1 MKIPVL
7 SPQHAE
13 QLLHGHIA
21 AHLTS
26 WRVLK
31 ASGEGLRDY
40 LQGQLTQDMTRLK
53 PEQGIHACLLTA
65 QGKAVSELFIIE
77 AGGDELIL
85 LAPSQ
90 VAVECVARLRQFSLG
105 YRLRIGIVES
115 MSVFSLQG
123 AGAAAQL
130 TELNLPE
137 PGGAWLATSRDAAGQ
152 VFALRS
158 MHGQTQGFWLIGETA
173 PLGARLGALAGEDQ
187 AEALRIIHGMP
198 RFGAEWDSRLHPLN
212 ANLAEFD
219 GVSFDKG
226 CYVGQEVTSRMNWR
240 GGIKKK
246 LYRVQLPETKP
257 EGPPSLPCP
266 VISTQRVGEI
276 RSLARDAAGRYFGI
290 VLLPIA
296 TVEDGTPLSLESG
309 EPVTVLGPCH
319 A

>member
-7 SPQHAE
+7 SPQNAE
-13 QLLHGHIA
+13 QLLQGHIA

-31 ASGEGLRDY
+31 ASGDGLRDY

-85 LAPSQ
+85 LAPSH

-123 AGAAAQL
+123 AKAAAQL

-137 PGGAWLATSRDAAGQ
+137 PDGAWLASSRDAAGQ

-158 MHGQTQGFWLIGETA
+158 MQGQTQACWLIGEA
-173 PLGARLGALAGEDQ
+173 ASLGTRLGALVGEDQ

-198 RFGAEWDSRLHPLN
+198 RFATEWDSRLHPLN
-212 ANLAEFD
+212 ANLIEFD

-246 LYRVQLPETKP
+246 LYRVQLAEMQA
-257 EGPPSLPCP
+257 EESPPLPWP
-266 VISTQRVGEI
+266 VLSTQHVGEI
-276 RSLARDAAGRYFGI
+276 RSAACDAAGRCFGI
-290 VLLPIA
+290 ALLPTA
-296 TVEDGTPLSLESG
+296 TADAGTALHLEQG
-309 EPVTVLGPCH
+309 EAVMILEPCH